1 MSRAIDIEIPEIA
14 LPLLTEQRRYK
25 SLRGGRGSAKSHTVV
40 RALLA
45 RGMSERRFRAVC
57 AREVQKS
64 IDTSVKRLFDD
75 LIDEYQLHDYFD
87 SQKTKILTYL
97 GGEYTFMG
105 LQDHTADA
113 IKSLEAADVLWM
125 EEAQRISER
134 SWQLATPTMRKD
146 GSEIWVSWNPDQETD
161 AVWQR
166 TFVSPWVP
174 PGDMLDIEMNWRD
187 NPWYNKVL
195 EAERLQLKRMNKDLY
210 DHVWEGK
217 LRTSAGLL
225 FKRVWFRRYS
235 PDDLIDPETGKPREM
250 SRYLAT
256 DYATTAVDDP
266 EVKAEPDWT
275 ELGVWGHDK
284 HGELWALDWW
294 SGQVE
299 PEGENG
305 WVPAM
310 AALCAKW
317 DVERI
322 FEEKGPIYRATRQ
335 AVSRSLR
342 KRGCMAVRTA
352 IASVN
357 SKAERAMGFVAL
369 ASDMVV
375 HVPNTDWGNRLIDQL
390 CAFTGED
397 GKTDDMVD
405 VCSILARGIELMAK
419 PEPEERVKRP
429 KVVPFTEAH
438 TMGHDLLDDG
448 QDEDTRRYL
457 EA

>member
-1 MSRAIDIEIPEIA
+1 MIDIQLPEKA
-14 LPLLTEQRRYK
+14 LPLLTERRRYK
-25 SLRGGRGSAKSHTVV
+25 SLRGGRSSAKSHSVV
-40 RALLA
+40 RALLI
-45 RGMSERRFRAVC
+45 RGMTERRFRAVC
-57 AREVQKS
+57 TREVQKS

-75 LIDEYQLHDYFD
+75 LIDLYGLHDYFEI
-87 SQKTKILTYL
+87 QRTKILTAL
-97 GGEYTFMG
+97 GGEFTFMG
-105 LQDHTADA
+105 LRDHTADA
-113 IKSLEAADVLWM
+113 IKSLESADVLWM
-125 EEAQRISER
+125 EEAQKISER

-146 GSEIWVSWNPDQETD
+146 GSEIWVSWNPDQATD

-174 PGDMLDIEMNWRD
+174 PEDMLDIEMNWRD
-187 NPWYNKVL
+187 NPWYNDVL
-195 EAERLQLKRMNKDLY
+195 EAERLQLKRMNRDLY

-225 FKRVWFRRYS
+225 FKRVWFLRYD
-235 PDDLIDPETGKPREM
+235 PDDLIDPETGEM
-250 SRYLAT
+250 RKMTRYLAT
-256 DYATTAVDDP
+256 DYASTEVEDP
-266 EVKAEPDWT
+266 EVKTEPDWT
-275 ELGVWGHDK
+275 ELGVWGQDERD
-284 HGELWALDWW
+284 ELWALDWW

-310 AALCAKW
+310 ARLCEKW
-317 DVERI
+317 EVERI

-342 KRGCMAVRTA
+342 KRGCRAVRTP

-369 ASDMVV
+369 ASDMIV
-375 HVPNTDWGNRLIDQL
+375 HVPNNAWGNRLIDQL
-390 CAFTGED
+390 CGFTGEK
-397 GKTDDMVD
+397 GKVDDMVD
-405 VCSILARGIELMAK
+405 VCSILARGLELMARPERDERPK
-419 PEPEERVKRP
+419 PR

-438 TMGHDLLDDG
+438 TMGHDALGFEEPDD
-448 QDEDTRRYL
+448 DTRRYL